1 MVTEGEQGQVAESAQ
16 SRYVLVLK
24 NNWIMWVQTMDALM
38 LRLKTIV
45 CVHTCVCVFK
55 RSHVMGYF
63 RVINLVMVYYY

>member
-24 NNWIMWVQTMDALM
+24 NNWIMWIQTMDALM
-38 LRLKTIV
+38 LKDYCV
-45 CVHTCVCVFK
+45 CAHVCVCVFK
-55 RSHVMGYF
+55 RSHIMDYF